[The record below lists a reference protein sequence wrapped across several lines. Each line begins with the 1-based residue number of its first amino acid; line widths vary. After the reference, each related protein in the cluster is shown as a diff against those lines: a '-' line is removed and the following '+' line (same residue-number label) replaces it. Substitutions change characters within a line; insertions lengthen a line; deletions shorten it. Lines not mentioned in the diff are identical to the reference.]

1 MHQLGVDGAARRP
14 HLVTPARGTRLSEST
29 NKNLN
34 SAFQAQLAKTDNNR
48 DHSKENGRRNPS
60 NSELETTRKFLNE
73 FSRGG
78 IVHRETGETGE
89 RICKHG

>member
-1 MHQLGVDGAARRP
+1 MSPRVRVFAVGNSVAK
-14 HLVTPARGTRLSEST
+14 LSEST

-73 FSRGG
+73 FNRGG
-78 IVHRETGETGE
+78 IVHRETARG
-89 RICKHG
+89 R